1 MFVTARNPFDRLTDV
16 VASTLPSPGRW
27 IAMAIIVISSAV
39 RILAKAMV
47 VSKKLIAKNVSIYIQ
62 ANENQE
68 TLRRVRGK
76 AKMNETIKPTIPNTI
91 EQVP

>member
-1 MFVTARNPFDRLTDV
+1 ME
-16 VASTLPSPGRW
+16 
-27 IAMAIIVISSAV
+27 IIVIKSAP

-47 VSKKLIAKNVSIYIQ
+47 ISKKLIFAEVSIYLQ

-91 EQVP
+91 EQVPWSVIVSIMTLNVNI

>member
-1 MFVTARNPFDRLTDV
+1 ME
-16 VASTLPSPGRW
+16 
-27 IAMAIIVISSAV
+27 IIVIKSAP

-47 VSKKLIAKNVSIYIQ
+47 ISKKLILAKVSIYLQ
-62 ANENQE
+62 AKENQE

-91 EQVP
+91 EQVPWSVIVSIMTLNVNI